1 MAKGKRELTDSEFY
15 SRHSRRMINTST
27 KLIWLLT
34 INGILWIWCSYL
46 LAWFDKVQIA
56 ESLSSN
62 VCNVVIGQTLGYLIT
77 KTIENVFRYN
87 PKFGGDSTYPEDVAN
102 RSAQTTVTADVN
114 PMADMASTLDENV
127 AEEGDYNNG

>member
-1 MAKGKRELTDSEFY
+1 M
-15 SRHSRRMINTST
+15 
-27 KLIWLLT
+27 T

-62 VCNVVIGQTLGYLIT
+62 VCNVVIGQTLGYPIT

-102 RSAQTTVTADVN
+102 RTAQTTVTADVN
-114 PMADMASTLDENV
+114 PMANMASTLDENV